1 MAAISESESANR
13 KVVQLTAENIELK
26 AKVER
31 LERKIIDLKFQLK
44 GIKHA
49 DNMNI
54 GAVTQ
59 NEEKVDNSFVSLIH
73 SMSIFHA
80 FCL

>member
-49 DNMNI
+49 DNI
-54 GAVTQ
+54 RAVTQ
-59 NEEKVDNSFVSLIH
+59 NEEKVNNSFVSLIH

>member
-49 DNMNI
+49 DNI